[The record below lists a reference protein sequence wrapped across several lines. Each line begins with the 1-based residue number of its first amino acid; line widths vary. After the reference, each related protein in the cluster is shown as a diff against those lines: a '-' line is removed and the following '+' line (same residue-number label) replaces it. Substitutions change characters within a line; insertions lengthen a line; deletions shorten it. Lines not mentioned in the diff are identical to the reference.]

1 MESHGVPWPPGS
13 PMGPMESYGSHGY
26 HVVPWI
32 PMDCHWSHWVPCS
45 PMGPLESHGSHTA
58 PTTRCLLPQ
67 GAAKGSI
74 LGGSQHLGG
83 LLLNGD
89 MTLKTHNAVKK
100 VVPIFSK
107 SIHTATNL
115 SSFCCSTPKQKEL
128 KFVARLTDGTN
139 AQH

>member
-1 MESHGVPWPPGS
+1 
-13 PMGPMESYGSHGY
+13 
-26 HVVPWI
+26 
-32 PMDCHWSHWVPCS
+32 
-45 PMGPLESHGSHTA
+45 MGPLESHGSHTA

-100 VVPIFSK
+100 VVFKSLSNDDIKSLSGPRLSK
-107 SIHTATNL
+107 
-115 SSFCCSTPKQKEL
+115 L
-128 KFVARLTDGTN
+128 KA
-139 AQH
+139 